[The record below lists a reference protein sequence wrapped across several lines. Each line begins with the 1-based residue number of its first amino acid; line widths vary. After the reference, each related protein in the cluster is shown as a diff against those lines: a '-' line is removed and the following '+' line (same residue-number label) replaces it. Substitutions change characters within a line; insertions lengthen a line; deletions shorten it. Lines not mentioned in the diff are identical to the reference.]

1 MPEQVATLE
10 IDIMS
15 WFYLFLAGLFEIAW
29 AVGLK
34 QTQGWSRLWPSLVTI
49 ALMIISFVFLSLS
62 LRSLPIG
69 TAYAVWTGIGAVGT
83 VLVGIFF
90 FGEPRTAMRIFFIAL
105 IVIGIADRFL
115 CFFAR
120 FFSSFSGLLS
130 RVIEAFAR
138 FFHRTFFFAANDG
151 KSADENRN

>member
-69 TAYAVWTGIGAVGT
+69 TAYAV
-83 VLVGIFF
+83 
-90 FGEPRTAMRIFFIAL
+90 
-105 IVIGIADRFL
+105 
-115 CFFAR
+115 
-120 FFSSFSGLLS
+120 
-130 RVIEAFAR
+130 
-138 FFHRTFFFAANDG
+138 
-151 KSADENRN
+151 